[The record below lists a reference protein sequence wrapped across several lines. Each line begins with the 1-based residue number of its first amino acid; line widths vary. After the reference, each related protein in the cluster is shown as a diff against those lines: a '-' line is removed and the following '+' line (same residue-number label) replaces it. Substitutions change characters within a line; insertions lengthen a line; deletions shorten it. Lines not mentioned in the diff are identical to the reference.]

1 MNQLTFRGRLRFYLL
16 APIFLD
22 ALLII
27 GAVAL
32 CTYKPHLG
40 LLALILTG
48 IATLITLIFYQH
60 YKRRLGE
67 EIVDFAARYGSVQ
80 KEFIRNFRIPYAILD
95 GDAKLLW
102 ANLVFDELT
111 GIDREYHKSVTTLFS
126 QITREVVEKVGEE
139 PYSIMVEREDR
150 QYRATLQ
157 RMNFAGFEDSTDPI
171 VVGRDSLVSLV
182 LFDETDLIRYKQEN
196 TDQRLVV
203 ALVNIDNSDELFESI
218 EDVKR
223 AMLQAV
229 IDRRISRYFREV
241 DAIVRKPE
249 KDKYFVIFRQ
259 KYLSWLEENRFSIL
273 EDIKSTKMG
282 NDNEVTLSIG
292 VGVGGEN
299 YTQTAEFARIA
310 IGLALGRGGSQAVV
324 KAADDVAYYGMRG
337 KEVEKNTRVKARIKA
352 QALRELMENRDQIIV
367 MGHQISD
374 IDAIGGGIGV
384 YCAAR
389 ELGKPCHI
397 VVNTVTST
405 LRPVMDALSP
415 EAGYPRDLFV
425 KSMEALELLG
435 NTPNTLVM
443 VVDTN
448 RPGYT
453 ECPQLIERCKN
464 VVVFDHHRQGSDKI
478 ANPLL
483 SYIEPYASS
492 TCEMI
497 AEVVHYFSDNV
508 VISPIEADCIY
519 AGIIIDTNNF
529 MTHTGVRTFEAAAYL
544 RRCGAEVVRV
554 RKMLREDMA
563 TYKARAEV
571 VRKAEVYRDAF
582 AISVC
587 EAKEIDSP
595 TIVGAQ
601 AANELLNII
610 GIKASFVLTDYQNK
624 IFVSSR
630 SIDVIDVQQIMS
642 RLGGGG
648 HLNVAGAQI
657 EDATLDE
664 VKQRIRYTLDVML
677 EEGEIKI

>member
-1 MNQLTFRGRLRFYLL
+1 MNQISFRGRLRIYLL
-16 APIFLD
+16 API
-22 ALLII
+22 LLII
-27 GAVAL
+27 IFFIASIAL
-32 CTYKPHLG
+32 CTYKPELG
-40 LLALILTG
+40 FFALLVTGIYALIC
-48 IATLITLIFYQH
+48 AIFFQH
-60 YKRRLGE
+60 YRRHLGE
-67 EIVDFAARYGSVQ
+67 EIVNFATRYGSVQ
-80 KEFIRNFRIPYAILD
+80 KEFIKTFRVPYAILD
-95 GDAKLLW
+95 ADARLLW
-102 ANLVFDELT
+102 TNNSFSEVT
-111 GIDREYHKSVTTLFS
+111 GTDHDYHKSITTLFS
-126 QITREVVEKVGEE
+126 QITREVVDKVGED
-139 PYSIMVEREDR
+139 PYSLMVEYEDR
-150 QYRATLQ
+150 IYRATLQ
-157 RMNFAGFEDSTDPI
+157 RMNFLDFEREEDPI
-171 VVGRDSLVSLV
+171 VVGRDSLISLV
-182 LFDETDLIRYKQEN
+182 LFDETDLIRYKREN

-203 ALVNIDNSDELFESI
+203 ALVNIDNYDELFESI

-223 AMLQAV
+223 AMLSAV
-229 IDRRISRYFREV
+229 IDRKISRYFREV
-241 DAIVRKPE
+241 DAIVRKQE
-249 KDKYFVIFRQ
+249 KDKYFIIFRQ
-259 KYLSWLEENRFSIL
+259 KYLEQMEEGKFSIL
-273 EDIKSTKMG
+273 EEIKTVKLG
-282 NDNEVTLSIG
+282 NENEVTLSIG

-310 IGLALGRGGSQAVV
+310 IGLALGRGGSQAAV
-324 KAADDVAYYGMRG
+324 KTKDDVAYYGLRG
-337 KEVEKNTRVKARIKA
+337 KEFEKNTRVKARVKA

-397 VVNTVTST
+397 VVNTITST
-405 LRPVMDALSP
+405 LRPVMDALGT
-415 EAGYPRDLFV
+415 ENGYPRDLFI
-425 KSMEALELLG
+425 KSMEALELLS
-435 NTPNTLVM
+435 NTPNTLIM

-464 VVVFDHHRQGSDKI
+464 VVVIDHHRQDADMI
-478 ANPLL
+478 TNPLL

-497 AEVVHYFSDNV
+497 AEVLQYFSDHM
-508 VISPIEADCIY
+508 ILSPVEADCIY

-554 RKMLREDMA
+554 RKMLREDM
-563 TYKARAEV
+563 THYKARAEI
-571 VRKAEVYRDAF
+571 VRRAEVYREAF

-587 EAKEIDSP
+587 DGRDIDSP

-624 IFVSSR
+624 IYISSR
-630 SIDVIDVQQIMS
+630 SIDVIDVQRIMS

-657 EDATLDE
+657 EDATIDE
-664 VKQRIRYTLDVML
+664 VKQRIRETLDAML
-677 EEGEIKI
+677 DEGEIEI